1 MVATILFADDVKN
14 IREFWK
20 RELEGNLHRV
30 FLASNGM
37 QVKAVFEKEI
47 PDLVILDIRMPG
59 NGVAS
64 IDWIILHHPLL
75 AIIVYT
81 EDSRFQEKHPNLPIR
96 ACITKSGDPMILLNT
111 IADVLGTISC

>member
-1 MVATILFADDVKN
+1 MATILFADDEKN

-20 RELEGNLHRV
+20 RELERNRHRV
-30 FLASNGM
+30 LLASNGM
-37 QVKAVFEKEI
+37 QVKDVFQDTI

-64 IDWIILHHPLL
+64 IDWIIMNHPLL

-81 EDSRFQEKHPNLPIR
+81 EDSGFQETHPNLPIR
-96 ACITKSGDPMILLNT
+96 ACIVKSGDPRILLNT
-111 IADVLGTISC
+111 IAKVLGTIGC

>member
-1 MVATILFADDVKN
+1 MATILFADDARN

-20 RELEGNLHRV
+20 RELERDRHQV
-30 FLASNGM
+30 FLASIGL
-37 QVKAVFEKEI
+37 QVKDVFRESI

-64 IDWIILHHPLL
+64 IDWLIMHYPLV

-81 EDSRFQEKHPNLPIR
+81 EDSSFHETHPHLPIR
-96 ACITKSGDPMILLNT
+96 ACIVKSGDPMILLNT
-111 IADVLGTISC
+111 ITDVLRTIAC

>member
-1 MVATILFADDVKN
+1 MAKILFADDAKN

-20 RELEGNLHRV
+20 RELEREHHRV

-37 QVKAVFEKEI
+37 QVKAIFQEEI
-47 PDLVILDIRMPG
+47 FDLVILDICMPG

-64 IDWIILHHPLL
+64 IDWIILHYPLL

-81 EDSRFQEKHPNLPIR
+81 EDSGFLEKHPRLPIR
-96 ACITKSGDPMILLNT
+96 ACIVKSGDP
-111 IADVLGTISC
+111 DVLLDAIAIVLGKIHC